1 MCGCGIRCHLVA
13 DTWAC
18 MAFVKSPCTQGVAEW
33 STGWVWGSGSRC
45 RLNPGLSLTC
55 YTLLGKSSN
64 FSASV
69 FSGVKWGYRLP
80 HGITAGINWDELGGS
95 DSKEPACNAGDP
107 CSIPGLGRSPGE
119 GNVYSLQHSCWRIHG
134 QRSLVSYSPWG
145 RKESDTTEW
154 LTHNTIWGP
163 CTQAS
168 HSKGG
173 QELHLETVFHAP
185 LPHPQTWDVTHD
197 EAFLSRSL

>member
-1 MCGCGIRCHLVA
+1 MWEPPPSAWLLLHFPCVVWIFTGLCHPGIHCVWAWNPLPFGA
-13 DTWAC
+13 DPWAC
-18 MAFVKSPCTQGVAEW
+18 MAFVKSPYTQGVAEW

-95 DSKEPACNAGDP
+95 DGKEPACDAGDP
-107 CSIPGLGRSPGE
+107 CSIPGLGRSPGD
-119 GNVYSLQHSCWRIHG
+119 GNVYSLQHSCWRIPSTGEPGELQSMGSERVRHDW
-134 QRSLVSYSPWG
+134 V
-145 RKESDTTEW
+145 T
-154 LTHNTIWGP
+154 NT
-163 CTQAS
+163 QY
-168 HSKGG
+168 
-173 QELHLETVFHAP
+173 HLRALNTGIV
-185 LPHPQTWDVTHD
+185 Q
-197 EAFLSRSL
+197 